1 MPIVFIILDFSS
13 IWFFS
18 IAVSLP
24 SSAPGSGWEA
34 STVSSS
40 ESVYFI
46 VYHWG
51 LKCDI
56 VISRKSYNISM
67 TKNAQIFHL
76 QYFQPNYRQFYTS
89 STLHDHQ
96 FHHRFQPTLNIIKL
110 CQDLSSNIMSDRE
123 ATADDVGFSFK
134 GGRRNS
140 KQVER
145 SDKVFQHIKVEG
157 KGREGVRTML
167 SCSKWPNS
175 PEYFLLCKYI
185 PTFL

>member
-1 MPIVFIILDFSS
+1 
-13 IWFFS
+13 
-18 IAVSLP
+18 
-24 SSAPGSGWEA
+24 
-34 STVSSS
+34 
-40 ESVYFI
+40 
-46 VYHWG
+46 
-51 LKCDI
+51 
-56 VISRKSYNISM
+56 M

-123 ATADDVGFSFK
+123 ATAEDVGFSFK

-157 KGREGVRTML
+157 KGREGKVSEQCCL
-167 SCSKWPNS
+167 APNGLIRLNIF
-175 PEYFLLCKYI
+175 YFVNIIFKRIITVTDYRQLHKCAGHRIRKKNTIFEL
-185 PTFL
+185 